1 MPKAVRMADIAER
14 LGISIVSV
22 SKGLA
27 GKDGVSEEMR
37 AQIIATAKEMGYKMP
52 AVRAKEGGSIGGGQI
67 IGALVADHFF
77 NENTFYSNMYRGILQ
92 KCAAKGISVAMEI
105 VSLEAER
112 GCIMPTLL
120 VNHQVDALILMGEL
134 ERPYLQKVMQ
144 SGLPYLLLDFYQ
156 DDEAAD
162 CILSDNVSGAYQL
175 TRHLLETGRRKI
187 AFVGSIGST
196 SSIMDR
202 YLGYT
207 KALLRAGITP
217 RADWRLEDRDRDGL
231 FLPFQLPAE
240 MPDAFLCSCDEVAHN
255 LITYLQSQG
264 YRVPEDVAVAGYDDF
279 RYALLSDPQITTY
292 HVDVEAMAGAAVDQ
306 LTQKM
311 TGPKEVPSTVIVPGK
326 IVLRESTAKVNASI

>member
-1 MPKAVRMADIAER
+1 MPKAVRMADIAQR

-22 SKGLA
+22 SKGLS

-37 AQIIATAKEMGYKMP
+37 AQIIATAKEMGYQMP
-52 AVRAKEGGSIGGGQI
+52 AAKSKESGPSGNGQI
-67 IGALVADHFF
+67 IGVLVADHFF

-92 KCAAKGISVAMEI
+92 KCASKGISVAMEI

-120 VNHQVDALILMGEL
+120 VNHQVDALIFMGEL
-134 ERPYLQKVMQ
+134 DRTYLQKVIQ
-144 SGLPYLLLDFYQ
+144 SGLPYLLLDFY
-156 DDEAAD
+156 DDDRAVD

-175 TRHLLETGRRKI
+175 TRHLLSVGRKKI
-187 AFVGSIGST
+187 AFVGSIGAT

-207 KALLRAGITP
+207 KALLRADITP
-217 RADWRLEDRDRDGL
+217 CADWRLEDRDEDGL
-231 FLPFQLPAE
+231 FLPFHLPKD

-255 LITYLQSQG
+255 LIDYLQSQG

-279 RYALLSDPQITTY
+279 RYALLSEPQITTY
-292 HVDVEAMAGAAVDQ
+292 HVDVESMAGAAVDQ
-306 LTQKM
+306 LSHKM
-311 TGPKEVPSTVIVPGK
+311 AEPKAAPSTVIVPGK
-326 IVLRESTAKVNASI
+326 LILRKSTPQENR